1 MVKLLWA
8 KSHGKE
14 YVKTLSFII
23 TRFRFKTFLTP
34 CFQAKIGKLCTKWM
48 ENYYFFYCF
57 TVVSQGALHHKK
69 VSTR

>member
-48 ENYYFFYCF
+48 ENYFFLLLYSRVTGCL
-57 TVVSQGALHHKK
+57 AP
-69 VSTR
+69 